1 MLKSAQLRIACALC
15 WLTFIVLPLT
25 AAPTLPY
32 CTNDCALAPQ
42 APATHGVGRGG
53 WAASA
58 TAASSAA
65 MHATLTNRRRCN
77 GRDAARQR
85 VTQRAMCAPGLR
97 GVGIEIRAPVLQI
110 LAAALDVM
118 IARLASR

>member
-32 CTNDCALAPQ
+32 CTKDCAAAPQ
-42 APATHGVGRGG
+42 APATQGVGSGG

-65 MHATLTNRRRCN
+65 EQATITVLCRCN
-77 GRDAARQR
+77 SRDAARLEVAR
-85 VTQRAMCAPGLR
+85 RAMRAPGLR
-97 GVGIEIRAPVLQI
+97 DVGIENPAPVLKSS
-110 LAAALDVM
+110 LR
-118 IARLASR
+118 RLEP